1 MATVTDVASLVQEV
15 YDAYNDRQFDRAA
28 ELVTDDFELTMVST
42 GQTFNGPDGL
52 RQFLQ
57 AWATGFPESSVEVTN
72 IIAGESQAAIEYTGR
87 GVHDGPLQT
96 PAGEIPA
103 TGRQVELQFCDVFN
117 IRDGKLAGGS
127 TYFDMATMMRQLG
140 LLD

>member
-1 MATVTDVASLVQEV
+1 MATVTDTSSLVREI
-15 YDAYNDRQFDRAA
+15 YAAYNDREFDRAA
-28 ELVTDDFELTMVST
+28 GLVTSDFTFTMVPT
-42 GQTFNGPDGL
+42 GQTHNGPEGM

-57 AWATGFPESSVEVTN
+57 IWATGFPESSVEITN
-72 IIAGESQAAIEYTGR
+72 VIVGEDGASVEYTGR
-87 GVHDGPLQT
+87 GVHSGPLQT

-103 TGRQVELQFCDVFN
+103 TGKSAQLRFCDVFR
-117 IRDGKLAGGS
+117 IRDGKLSEGR